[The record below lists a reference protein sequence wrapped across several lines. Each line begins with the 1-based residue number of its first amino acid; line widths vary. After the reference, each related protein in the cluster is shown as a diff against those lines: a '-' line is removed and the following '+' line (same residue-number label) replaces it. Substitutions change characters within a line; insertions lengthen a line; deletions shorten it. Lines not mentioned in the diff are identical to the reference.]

1 MGVHKPAQW
10 LASQQPLHHRAVLA
24 GICCLGCGG
33 VTFRFQHGMHE
44 KPALLFSLQPNQHT
58 AHQAHGGLG
67 GARVVFFTTILCPH
81 NVSPWLVPRACTDH
95 HVPSCTQTPRP
106 ACRRRWSPHASP
118 STRVTASVNRLDV
131 GRHRSTRRPRTP
143 VMQRCASCPPYSHTG
158 YTTVPADAC
167 ACRMCQ
173 RQRDGHDHR
182 RVVGEIAAWLQ
193 YTSFCAWRPVQAASC
208 TVVM

>member
-1 MGVHKPAQW
+1 MGVHKPVRW
-10 LASQQPLHHRAVLA
+10 LASQQPLHHRAVLV
-24 GICCLGCGG
+24 GICCLGCRG

-44 KPALLFSLQPNQHT
+44 KPALLFSLQPNRHT
-58 AHQAHGGLG
+58 AHQAHGGTCYFLYY
-67 GARVVFFTTILCPH
+67 H
-81 NVSPWLVPRACTDH
+81 SVSPQREPLVSATCLHRPPRTFMHSNPEACVSTTME
-95 HVPSCTQTPRP
+95 S
-106 ACRRRWSPHASP
+106 ACFP